1 MIGEYM
7 PIMSNKDSTMQ
18 QNIGNST
25 CEAVGCYSKV
35 SIEIY
40 LKVGT
45 KGIIPLF
52 LCANCKAKLCPDDN
66 NVNLSTDV

>member
-1 MIGEYM
+1 M

-25 CEAVGCYSKV
+25 CEVVGCYSKV

-40 LKVGT
+40 LKVGA
-45 KGIIPLF
+45 L
-52 LCANCKAKLCPDDN
+52 
-66 NVNLSTDV
+66 